1 MLCPNPPVPEQESGF
16 AARGA
21 QAAAALVTSV
31 KANLPQGQAALR
43 KASAVRG
50 VQGAGPG
57 RGGGKRAEGVE
68 AGGAGW
74 GDGGGV
80 RGRAL

>member
-1 MLCPNPPVPEQESGF
+1 MPCPNPLVPEQEAGF
-16 AARGA
+16 TARGA

-50 VQGAGPG
+50 GAGDWA
-57 RGGGKRAEGVE
+57 GGG
-68 AGGAGW
+68 GG
-74 GDGGGV
+74 
-80 RGRAL
+80 